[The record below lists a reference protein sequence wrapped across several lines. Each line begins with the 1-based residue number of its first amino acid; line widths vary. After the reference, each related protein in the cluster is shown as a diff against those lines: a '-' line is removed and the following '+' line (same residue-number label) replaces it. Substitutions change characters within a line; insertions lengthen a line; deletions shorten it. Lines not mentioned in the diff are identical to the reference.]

1 VSRLVKYLRA
11 RAAHRSALF
20 SLARTGCRPEN
31 LAARRCQRDIGR
43 TVKIPFRGI
52 LLLLLLLLLLL
63 PPPPLLGQGCEF
75 FIVVALKRRC
85 ARSLTK
91 GTSRRRWGG
100 GGGEA
105 TSDGCSGYA
114 WRDYLSP
121 FIYLDVCH
129 PLSNIKSRSTRAS
142 ENASRLTYRETH
154 PRSVSLSLSLSLSLL
169 RVPARC
175 LSLRKVAEKVNA

>member
-1 VSRLVKYLRA
+1 VPEGHRENCKNSVSRDPPPPPPA
-11 RAAHRSALF
+11 
-20 SLARTGCRPEN
+20 P
-31 LAARRCQRDIGR
+31 
-43 TVKIPFRGI
+43 P
-52 LLLLLLLLLLL
+52 

-154 PRSVSLSLSLSLSLL
+154 PRSVSLSLSLSLSVRCSSTVSFRFRARQSVITLDSDIQL